1 MKKLFLSLLVA
12 LIATSGIGL
21 AKEGNSLLS
30 AFDGIPSRFQEGV
43 LRISA
48 DNASPNPSRW
58 YFVARN
64 TQRRGLLANLTV
76 ADGQVLNESPTL
88 NPRTLI
94 TGAAPINRQRIQVDS
109 NAAFERARE
118 FSSRRGQ
125 TLASVSF
132 VMEQHGPDAAPIW
145 SIWCYN
151 RAGSYIGFLS
161 ILAST
166 GAVVSSD

>member
-1 MKKLFLSLLVA
+1 MNKFFLSLTA
-12 LIATSGIGL
+12 LLLLSAGF
-21 AKEGNSLLS
+21 AAAREGNSLFS
-30 AFDGIPSRFQEGV
+30 AFDGLPARFQEGV

-48 DNASPNPSRW
+48 DNADPNPSRW

-64 TQRRGLLANLTV
+64 TQRRGLLVNLTV
-76 ADGQVLNESPTL
+76 ADGQVLNETPTL

-94 TGAAPINRQRIQVDS
+94 TGAAPINRSLVRIDS

-118 FSSRRGQ
+118 FSARRGQ
-125 TLASVSF
+125 TLGSVSF
-132 VMEQHGPDAAPIW
+132 VMEQHGKDAAPIW